1 MSEDPN
7 SKTYR
12 AKRVPESGATLGQS
26 NPVQADYQLLA
37 QILQISEQDAI
48 KILQARTLPA
58 PGAPLHLP
66 SFGPEVEKLITE
78 VVENP
83 LVSAAAR
90 AGQPINP
97 IDRSLSPEV
106 PPPALVPTKNWYSA
120 LSDEAKAQADR
131 VMGFM
136 NWGLNQVQEAVD
148 TGVGVGVS
156 YVGLPTGEQMQ
167 VPWPINGSFGRFAI
181 NPLTQSDEG
190 ALLIDTPPGVTLDVN
205 IAGSSGPIDVNITG
219 SSGPIEVDIQGTPA
233 VTIDGTPNVNIASQT
248 GNLNVNLAAQSGNVN
263 VAIQGT
269 PTVTISGTPTIT
281 ISGTPTVTISG
292 TPNINI
298 TNASIDVN
306 NTVASNGQETV
317 TAASSSSQ
325 SSTGGT
331 NINMYTVPPGKLL
344 VLRSIVAQVRA
355 PPLLPG
361 VAWNYFQVQIF
372 RGGSGNVASTFES
385 VFNDA
390 TSHSALGANSLY
402 AYIAS
407 VPAVSSDPFTMD
419 GGGSGASITGVM
431 SVSMA
436 NVITLD
442 PGDSFNAYIYV
453 TANPN
458 QSYII
463 DLFPIGELIPL

>member
-233 VTIDGTPNVNIASQT
+233 VTIS
-248 GNLNVNLAAQSGNVN
+248 
-263 VAIQGT
+263 GT
-269 PTVTISGTPTIT
+269 PTVT

-407 VPAVSSDPFTMD
+407 VPAVSSDSFTMD

-442 PGDSFNAYIYV
+442 PGDSFNVYIYV